1 MTSRSPLQPLQF
13 HDSVKMSCMF
23 VAQVCSIPTYL
34 GCQRAAEEVVVSY
47 KASEF
52 VGRNGLSFK
61 ARDRMAWNAQAC
73 DTQNIYPFMKK
84 HLKELNVSK
93 T

>member
-13 HDSVKMSCMF
+13 HDSVKMSRMF

-47 KASEF
+47 KESEF

-61 ARDRMAWNAQAC
+61 ARHRMAWNEQAC
-73 DTQNIYPFMKK
+73 DTQNNIPI
-84 HLKELNVSK
+84 HEK
-93 T
+93 TFKRAKCQ